1 MRPGVRRV
9 TLASAATATFSAAL
23 WWRKHPSACPYGQ
36 RFWVEMPHPFI
47 TRRRL
52 HRVLAP
58 STGERVLEIGPG
70 TGYYSLDVAKALGSD
85 GRLDLLDLQRE
96 MLDHTMRR
104 AAARGLANVLPA
116 QGDAQ
121 ALPYLDDSFDGA
133 YMVATLGEVPDQLS
147 VLREIRR
154 VLKARRPRGRRR
166 ALRGSA
172 LGSLRSAPGA
182 CLRGGTQL
190 RAACGKPARL
200 LRSLLSS
207 RASCRASGRRAGLST
222 N

>member
-9 TLASAATATFSAAL
+9 TLASAATAILSRPL
-23 WWRKHPSACPYGQ
+23 WRKHPSACPYGQ

-104 AAARGLANVLPA
+104 SRT
-116 QGDAQ
+116 
-121 ALPYLDDSFDGA
+121 SFRPK
-133 YMVATLGEVPDQLS
+133 VT
-147 VLREIRR
+147 
-154 VLKARRPRGRRR
+154 RRPCLTSTTASMARTWWP
-166 ALRGSA
+166 LSA
-172 LGSLRSAPGA
+172 RSPISCPFCARSGA
-182 CLRGGTQL
+182 C
-190 RAACGKPARL
+190 
-200 LRSLLSS
+200 
-207 RASCRASGRRAGLST
+207 
-222 N
+222 